1 MTDNNITFGKRYLVY
16 LMVFLGMLSA
26 FGPFVT
32 DMYLP
37 VLPQMAEIF
46 NCSASTAQFG
56 LTMSLI
62 GLAAGQLFFG
72 PLSDKYGRKPILLSS
87 LILFSAST
95 IIILFSPTME
105 WFNICRLFQG
115 IGGAGG
121 IVLSRSI
128 ATDYYSGRELAKTLA
143 IIGAINGIAPVASPV
158 IGGIV
163 ATITGWQ
170 GIFLVLL
177 AIGAIIIALCFV
189 FRESHPE
196 EKRDPAGIFTT
207 FASFGKL
214 LRLPYFNVYVLMYA
228 FASAIL
234 FAYISSASFIIQ
246 NHYGY
251 SPLIFSICFAINSVF
266 IGIGSGLSV
275 KIKDSAKA
283 AFIGAGIVVT
293 AGVLQLIIFNLFDA
307 FPIYEALT
315 LVMLTGVGYVFTAST
330 TLTMTEGRAYIGAAS
345 ALFGAAGFLFGGIIS
360 PLVGIGDILHST
372 STAMLICA
380 IIILILALVSTR
392 RNRQPATS

>member
-72 PLSDKYGRKPILLSS
+72 PLSDKYGRKPILLAS

-177 AIGAIIIALCFV
+177 AIGAIIIVLCFV

-266 IGIGSGLSV
+266 IGIGSGLSI
-275 KIKDSAKA
+275 KIKDSSKA
-283 AFIGAGIVVT
+283 AFIGAGIVVA